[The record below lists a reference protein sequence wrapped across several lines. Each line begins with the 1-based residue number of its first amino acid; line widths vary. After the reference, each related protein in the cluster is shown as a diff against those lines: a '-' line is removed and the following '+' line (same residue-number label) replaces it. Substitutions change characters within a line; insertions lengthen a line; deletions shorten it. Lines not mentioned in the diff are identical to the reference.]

1 MASDDTVLLVRVTHD
16 GETSCQ
22 WMPAMLAVALL
33 GDDPENGEMWA
44 EGWINADGCDMG
56 AWDRSA

>member
-1 MASDDTVLLVRVTHD
+1 
-16 GETSCQ
+16 
-22 WMPAMLAVALL
+22 MLAVALL